1 MIANDKKDSAPSQ
14 TAIWQRWTSLS
25 SSPEVGLFN
34 PRTGGRAIIRAIIVA
49 LHAFAVRPEP
59 YPGSRATGHGK
70 PDNQHVRGR

>member
-1 MIANDKKDSAPSQ
+1 
-14 TAIWQRWTSLS
+14 
-25 SSPEVGLFN
+25 LFN
-34 PRTGGRAIIRAIIVA
+34 PRTGGRAIIVA